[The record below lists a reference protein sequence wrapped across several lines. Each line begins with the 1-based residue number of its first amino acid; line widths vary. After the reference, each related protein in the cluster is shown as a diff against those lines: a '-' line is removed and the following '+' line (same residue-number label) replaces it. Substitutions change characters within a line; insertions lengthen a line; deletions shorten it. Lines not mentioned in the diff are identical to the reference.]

1 MGKFPNPLLMEGE
14 IRMATTSLWKV
25 DKRLDHV
32 IDYATDEEKTKNENI
47 ENEGGNFDSIEKLLT
62 YATNPAKTEK
72 LFYTTGINCKVDNAV
87 KEMQFVKRLYGKEKG
102 ILAFHG
108 YQSFKEG
115 EVTSEIAHEIGVR
128 LAEEMWGDRFQVV
141 VSTHLNTDNIHNH
154 FVINS
159 VSFKDGYKYYSNLS
173 NTALLR
179 KTSDEICEEYGLSVL
194 KEKICKSGIN
204 FENFYKKSMRDSDY
218 YKFAKEDIDYAIK
231 HSYTL
236 KQFQQML
243 VSMGYNYYY
252 RVDKLSVRREPYKR
266 NIRVERAFGEEYSL
280 ENIKR
285 RIVENDYIKQERII
299 PYKVI
304 GHRHFI
310 TRDRIRKKYKPKG
323 IVALYYYYKYLLK
336 LYTRKNIQYKLTPEM
351 RAEVKKMDEYSERIR
366 FLCKYK
372 IETMSDVNN
381 VKEKKQEE
389 MQKILNIR
397 NRLYYKRQKLENES
411 EKEGVTKEIIDV
423 TSALT
428 KVRKEIKLCDEIY
441 DDVPKIKEQI
451 KELDD
456 KEKQK
461 IEEQEIKLKKKKD
474 RRYER

>member
-1 MGKFPNPLLMEGE
+1 
-14 IRMATTSLWKV
+14 MATTKIWKV
-25 DKRLDHV
+25 QKRLDHV
-32 IDYATDEEKTKNENI
+32 INYATNEEKTKNNYSEY
-47 ENEGGNFDSIEKLLT
+47 GMDRFDSIRQVIT
-62 YATNPAKTEK
+62 YATNPDKTEK
-72 LFYTTGINCKVDNAV
+72 QFYTTGINCEVKDAV
-87 KEMQFVKRLYGKEKG
+87 KQMQFVKTIYGKENG
-102 ILAFHG
+102 ILAFHA
-108 YQSFKEG
+108 YQSFNEA
-115 EVTSEIAHEIGVR
+115 EVTPEIAHEIGVK
-128 LAEEMWGDRFQVV
+128 LANEMWGDRFQVV
-141 VSTHLNTDNIHNH
+141 VSTHLNTRHFHNH

-159 VSFKDGYKYYSNLS
+159 VSFKDGKKYYSNLT

-194 KEKICKSGIN
+194 TEKTCKSGIN

-218 YKFAKEDIDYAIK
+218 YKFAKEDIDYAIQ

-252 RVDKLSVRREPYKR
+252 RADKLSIKREPYKR
-266 NIRVERAFGEEYSL
+266 NIRVERAFGEEYSF

-285 RIVENDYIKQERII
+285 RILENDYIRQKRII

-304 GHRHFI
+304 KNKYFT
-310 TRDRIRKKYKPKG
+310 TRDEVKNKYKPKG
-323 IVALYYYYKYLLK
+323 IAALYYYYRYLLK
-336 LYTRKNIQYKLTPEM
+336 LYTKKNVQYKLTPEM

-372 IETMSDVNN
+372 IETMSDVDNI
-381 VKEKKQEE
+381 KEQKQEE
-389 MQKILNIR
+389 LHKILNIR
-397 NRLYYKRQKLENES
+397 NRLYYKRQKLDNGI
-411 EKEGVTKEIIDV
+411 EKDGVTKDIIDV
-423 TSALT
+423 TATL
-428 KVRKEIKLCDEIY
+428 KRIRKEIRLCGEFY
-441 DDVPKIKEQI
+441 DDVPKMKEQL

-461 IEEQEIKLKKKKD
+461 IKEKEQEKKLKEKKKKD